1 MYFISFYSI
10 SFCWHLWFM
19 HVDHHVL
26 KGRWI
31 VAGRRERESISSK
44 RWGVGVGI
52 GSSPGLL
59 RGEGEGR
66 PGLHCMRM
74 HYICRIIYHKSVRTL
89 IPTTCWQE
97 KWSTC
102 LKNMGWPPDLCTSDY
117 AKRVPMLF
125 RDLRWSIDNV
135 ALATSKSHLNSNCLS
150 LPFLG
155 TLSIKVK
162 GQVY

>member
-1 MYFISFYSI
+1 MYFISFCTTHTPYYQTLLTSVVHR
-10 SFCWHLWFM
+10 SSHSERK
-19 HVDHHVL
+19 VDSGG
-26 KGRWI
+26 KERG
-31 VAGRRERESISSK
+31 RERESISSK

-66 PGLHCMRM
+66 PGIHCMRM

-97 KWSTC
+97 KWSMC

-135 ALATSKSHLNSNCLS
+135 ALATSKSHLKFKLS
-150 LPFLG
+150 KPAI
-155 TLSIKVK
+155 SRYIEH
-162 GQVY
+162 